1 MLPISYQLPF
11 AVILVL
17 GGAVSCFYGYRWFRM
32 VLAIGGFIIGAFLAS
47 SVFGASDRA
56 WMVGAA
62 LAGGLLGAAL
72 LYAAYFVGVALFGAG
87 LGVVLANLTL
97 SAVGQ
102 EPHFL
107 VVVLAAVAGA
117 VASMYLQRY
126 VIIVSTAFAG
136 AWTLI
141 VGVMALLGNRPAI
154 TAGEA
159 REIWVVYPLDPA
171 PGQGW
176 VPIAWMVLGAVGT
189 AVQLGW
195 TGGDKGRIGRRV
207 GKRRKT

>member
-1 MLPISYQLPF
+1 MLPASYQLPF
-11 AVILVL
+11 AVILLL
-17 GGAVSCFYGYRWFRM
+17 GGAVSCFYGYRWFRI
-32 VLAIGGFIIGAFLAS
+32 VLAIGGFLTGAFLAS

-62 LAGGLLGAAL
+62 LVGGLLGAAL

-87 LGVVLANLTL
+87 LGVLLAHVAL
-97 SAVGQ
+97 SAAGR

-126 VIIVSTAFAG
+126 VIIVSTAFGG

-141 VGVMALLGNRPAI
+141 VGVMALLGNRA
-154 TAGEA
+154 AMAAAEA
-159 REIWVVYPLDPA
+159 RDVWVMYPLDPA
-171 PGQGW
+171 PGQAW
-176 VPIAWMVLGAVGT
+176 VPIVWVVLGALGT
-189 AVQLGW
+189 GVQLGW
-195 TGGDKGRIGRRV
+195 TGGDKGRV
-207 GKRRKT
+207 GKRRKK